1 MIDAIFLDAGGVIID
16 ETLFESKTAEI
27 ITSLISEIKEYSI
40 GKYNSDAEEAVYR
53 FVSSVPEYIIFKNTD
68 GLTQFNK
75 IFHEYKRQFR
85 SGNIS
90 FKLMPGLVDMLKR
103 LSSKYKFGIL
113 GQYGAE
119 LKQFLRDQKV
129 LDYFT
134 FTETQENYKITKP
147 DPRYFEA
154 ILGMAKC
161 DPVKCVMIG
170 DRIDKDIYPANVI
183 GMKTIRLKTGLHI
196 KQRPRIPIEMPVIE
210 INSLEEIA
218 EKMLLNLF
226 AMDSKEYPFPG
237 R

>member
-16 ETLFESKTAEI
+16 ESHFESKTAEI

-75 IFHEYKRQFR
+75 ILHEYKRQSR
-85 SGNIS
+85 SGGIS
-90 FKLMPGLVDMLKR
+90 FKLMPGLVDLLKR
-103 LSSKYKFGIL
+103 LSIKYKFGIL

-119 LKQFLRDQKV
+119 LKQFLREQKI
-129 LDYFT
+129 LKYFT
-134 FTETQENYKITKP
+134 FTETQENYKMTKP

-161 DPVKCVMIG
+161 DPVKCVMVG

-183 GMKTIRLKTGLHI
+183 GMRTIRLKTGLHI
-196 KQRPRIPIEMPVIE
+196 KQRPRIPIEMPAIE
-210 INSLEEIA
+210 INSLEEIT
-218 EKMLLNLF
+218 EKMLLDLF
-226 AMDSKEYPFPG
+226 ALDCKESPSLG